1 MIIFGLRTSLRSLRA
16 SGRHPGALAPDA
28 CFEFRITAHKGCRV
42 TFANTRGEMEDIKKK
57 YKTIMDDHFPE
68 TVKISFGEQTLVYR
82 KKSWKIP
89 DESGNLIEK
98 GLRYGEN
105 PGQEAALYELVGGNL
120 ILGDCRFISP
130 GRGLVGSLT
139 ESEMIQPG
147 KHPSKTNFTDVD
159 NALNI
164 LKFMGESPAC
174 AIMKHNNP
182 SGVAVDEN
190 AGEAYRRAN
199 MADRIAAFGGAAVF
213 NCQVDKTTAQLIAQ
227 NYLEVV
233 AAADYEDGAVEILK
247 GRKNLRILAIPRI
260 DRLKDY
266 LAVRFVDFKSLMDG
280 GIIVQQ
286 SPINAIRSAED
297 LIPAVATYQ
306 GKEYVIE
313 RSPTPREL
321 DDMVFG
327 WAVEQGVT
335 SNSVI
340 YVKNRCTVGIG
351 TGEQDRVGVAELA
364 VIKAY
369 VKYRDRLCFERYG
382 MPYNQMQDP
391 RSVENLDTEVR
402 EHKAGLV
409 GSVMVSDAFF
419 PFRDGVDVGIRE
431 GVSAIIQPGGSER
444 DFESIQACN
453 EADPKVAM
461 MFTGQRAFKH

>member
-1 MIIFGLRTSLRSLRA
+1 
-16 SGRHPGALAPDA
+16 
-28 CFEFRITAHKGCRV
+28 
-42 TFANTRGEMEDIKKK
+42 MEDIKKK
-57 YKTIMDDHFPE
+57 YKTVMEDHFPE
-68 TVKISFGEQTLVYR
+68 TMKISFGDQTLLY
-82 KKSWKIP
+82 KKRSWKIP
-89 DESGNLIEK
+89 DESGHLVEK

-120 ILGDCRFISP
+120 VLGDCKFVSP
-130 GRGLVGSLT
+130 GLGLVSSLK
-139 ESEMIQPG
+139 ESEMLQSG

-164 LKFMGESPAC
+164 LKFLHKTPAC

-182 SGVAVDEN
+182 SGVAIDN
-190 AGEAYRRAN
+190 STSEAYHRAN

-213 NCQVDKTTAQLIAQ
+213 NRPIDKATAKLISE

-233 AAADYEDGAVEILK
+233 AAPDYEDGAVEILK
-247 GRKNLRILAIPRI
+247 GRKNLRILAIARM
-260 DRLKDY
+260 DRLEDY
-266 LAVRFVDFKSLMDG
+266 LAARFVDFKSLMDG
-280 GIIVQQ
+280 GIVVQQ
-286 SPINAIRSAED
+286 SPVNAIRSPQD
-297 LIPAVATYQ
+297 LMSAKATYQ
-306 GKEYVIE
+306 GKVYVIE
-313 RSPTPREL
+313 RAPSEREL

-340 YVKNRCTVGIG
+340 YVKNGCTVGIG

-369 VKYRDRLCFERYG
+369 VKYRDRLCFERFQV
-382 MPYNQMQDP
+382 PFNLMQDA
-391 RSVENLDTEVR
+391 RIAEDLDKEAR
-402 EHKAGLV
+402 EHKGGLI

-431 GVSAIIQPGGSER
+431 GISAIVQPGGSDR

-453 EADPKVAM
+453 EANPKVAM